1 MKRAGFLYEK
11 LCDKNL
17 IREAIIKASRKKRRR
32 KSVRRILNNIDYYVD
47 EIHDMMLK
55 EEFAPSPYRRFTIK
69 DGATQKER
77 EICCPKF
84 YPDQIIHWM
93 LILTIQPILQ
103 RGMYEFNCGSVPRRG
118 AHYGK
123 RYLERWYERD
133 RKNTKYCA
141 KLDVKKFY
149 PSAKSPVIMR
159 ELRRVIKCQ
168 RTLRLCNVILDSA
181 DGLPIGNYT
190 SQWFANFLLQ
200 RLDHF
205 IKEVLRIPHYVR
217 YMDDMCLFSRSKRQ
231 LHKAVRAVQEFLAGL
246 RLQLKPNWQVFPTA
260 SRAVDFLGFRFFRE
274 KTTLRKNLALRMRR
288 RVKKIKRHMAR
299 MSGKARPRDAVAVMS
314 YMGWLHGT
322 NCHQFYER
330 YIKPDINFKKLKEAI
345 RHETRIR
352 SKTAYC
358 IGGSAQ
364 SCAG

>member
-47 EIHDMMLK
+47 EIHSMMLN
-55 EEFAPSPYRRFTIK
+55 EEFTPSPYRRFIIK

-84 YPDQIIHWM
+84 YPDQIVHWM
-93 LILTIQPILQ
+93 LILTIQPVLK
-103 RGMYEFNCGSVPRRG
+103 RGMYEFNCGSVPKRG

-141 KLDVKKFY
+141 KLDVRKFY
-149 PSAKSPVIMR
+149 PSAKSPVIMK

-205 IKEVLRIPHYVR
+205 IKEVLRIPYYVR

-231 LHKAVRAVQEFLAGL
+231 LHKAVRAIEEFLSGL
-246 RLQLKPNWQVFPTA
+246 LLKLKPNWQVFPTA

-288 RVKKIKRHMAR
+288 RVKKIERHTTR
-299 MSGKARPRDAVAVMS
+299 TGGKVRPRDASAVMS
-314 YMGWLHGT
+314 YMGWIRKT
-322 NCHQFYER
+322 DCHHFYER
-330 YIKPDINFKKLKEAI
+330 YIKPHINFKKLKEAI

-352 SKTAYC
+352 SKTTYC

-364 SCAG
+364 FCAG